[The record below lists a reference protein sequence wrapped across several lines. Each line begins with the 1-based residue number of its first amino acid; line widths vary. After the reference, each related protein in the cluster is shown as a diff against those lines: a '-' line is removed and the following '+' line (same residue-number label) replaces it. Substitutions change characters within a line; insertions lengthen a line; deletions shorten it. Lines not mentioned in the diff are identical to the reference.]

1 MMHRIALGVMF
12 ACAALAAQAQDTT
25 PPQNIQL
32 QQQEIAKGDPA
43 RWHQEDTTT
52 SAQMRTLRKEIGA
65 ALAEARLA
73 CKKGPAAERAAC
85 MKEAQDTYQRDMAN
99 APQILAQSH

>member
-1 MMHRIALGVMF
+1 MMHRIALGVML

-25 PPQNIQL
+25 PPQNVQL

-43 RWHQEDTTT
+43 RWHQEDTTA

-73 CKKGPAAERAAC
+73 CKKGPATERAAC
-85 MKEAQDTYQRDMAN
+85 MKDAQDTYQRDLAN